1 MASDDVVELRTPRAT
16 IRPWRMGE
24 ADVLFAIRSQPAIA
38 QWLGD
43 PSPWADVEQARDHIA
58 ECADKATAALP
69 RTLAVV
75 PDVAALVPGEP
86 SAVEPSAVESS
97 AVESSPVGT
106 STDGLGGDRRGRG
119 RTVRP
124 IGAVSLFPLHDPDGV
139 SIGWYL
145 DPTAAGNGWASEAAT
160 ALLDHALASGHDLVW
175 AMMWEHN
182 ERSAAV
188 CRRIG
193 MVDVGVHVDPWY
205 GTRQYP
211 DSRFFCAGPGSAT
224 AARRLQQW
232 GRDADLADVPD
243 LVPPP

>member
-1 MASDDVVELRTPRAT
+1 MAGDVVVELRTARAT

-43 PSPWADVEQARDHIA
+43 ASPWADVEQARDHIA
-58 ECADKATAALP
+58 ECADKATAAMP
-69 RTLAVV
+69 RTLAID
-75 PDVAALVPGEP
+75 PELASFGD
-86 SAVEPSAVESS
+86 
-97 AVESSPVGT
+97 
-106 STDGLGGDRRGRG
+106 DGPGRG
-119 RTVRP
+119 QSAQP

-182 ERSAAV
+182 ERSAKV

-193 MVDVGVHVDPWY
+193 MVDIGVHVDPWY

-211 DSRFFCAGPGSAT
+211 HSRFFCAGPGSAT
-224 AARRLQQW
+224 AATRLQAW